1 MPLLKLQTSVPL
13 SDEQRNALL
22 PTLSKLL
29 VEGMGKPEQYVMVT
43 VETAGILMAGKAGPA
58 ALAEVRSIG
67 GLNGRVNS
75 QLSQKLCA
83 VLEQTLGIPAARV
96 YINFANITADH
107 WGWNGSTF
115 G

>member
-1 MPLLKLQTSVPL
+1 MPMLKLQTSVPL
-13 SDEQRNALL
+13 SDEQRSALL

-29 VEGMGKPEQYVMVT
+29 VEGIGKPEQYVMVI
-43 VETAGILMAGKAGPA
+43 VETASILMAGKTGPA

-75 QLSQKLCA
+75 QLSQKLCTL
-83 VLEQTLGIPAARV
+83 LEQTLGIPASRV
-96 YINFANITADH
+96 YINFANVAADQ
-107 WGWNGSTF
+107 WGWNGNTF

>member
-1 MPLLKLQTSVPL
+1 MPMLKLQTSVPL

-22 PTLSKLL
+22 PTLSKL
-29 VEGMGKPEQYVMVT
+29 VAEGIGKPEQYVMVT
-43 VETAGILMAGKAGPA
+43 VETASILMAGKGGPA

-75 QLSQKLCA
+75 QLSQKLCTL
-83 VLEQTLGIPAARV
+83 LEQTLRIPAGRV
-96 YINFANITADH
+96 YINFANIAADH
-107 WGWNGSTF
+107 WGWNGNTF